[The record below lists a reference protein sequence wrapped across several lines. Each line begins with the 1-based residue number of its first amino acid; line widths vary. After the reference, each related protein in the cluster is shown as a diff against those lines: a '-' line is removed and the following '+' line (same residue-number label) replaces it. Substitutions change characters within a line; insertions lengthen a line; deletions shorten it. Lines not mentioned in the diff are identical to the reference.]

1 MNTTFKA
8 IYDSFAGLGTT
19 AQDVAASAEM
29 IRVGIATD
37 VGSSGSVVSLPT
49 SESIIA
55 AIKVSRNL

>member
-8 IYDSFAGLGTT
+8 IYDSFVGLGTT

-37 VGSSGSVVSLPT
+37 GGSSGSFVTLPT
-49 SESIIA
+49 AESIIS
-55 AIKVSRNL
+55 AIKEG

>member
-8 IYDSFAGLGTT
+8 IYDSFVGLGTT

-37 VGSSGSVVSLPT
+37 GGSTGTFDTLPT
-49 SESIIA
+49 AESIIS
-55 AIKVSRNL
+55 AIKEG

>member
-8 IYDSFAGLGTT
+8 IYDSFVGLGTT

-37 VGSSGSVVSLPT
+37 SGRSGSFTTLPT
-49 SESIIA
+49 AESIIS
-55 AIKVSRNL
+55 AIKEG

>member
-8 IYDSFAGLGTT
+8 IYDSFVGLGTT

-37 VGSSGSVVSLPT
+37 GTSGSSGSFVTLPT
-49 SESIIA
+49 AESIIS
-55 AIKVSRNL
+55 AIKEG